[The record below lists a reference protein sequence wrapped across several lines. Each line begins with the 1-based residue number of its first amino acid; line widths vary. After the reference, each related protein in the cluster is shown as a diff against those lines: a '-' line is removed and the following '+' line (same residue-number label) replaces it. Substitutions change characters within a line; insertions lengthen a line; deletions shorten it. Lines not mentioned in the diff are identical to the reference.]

1 MSVLRQRLSQRHG
14 SDKAAAAE
22 HAERLP
28 QPLSGAEIVV
38 YETEQARY
46 QWEVW
51 ADGVYVASGDPEFHE
66 AMAWKKARERLPQLG
81 LAA

>member
-1 MSVLRQRLSQRHG
+1 MSVLRDRLNQRAGR
-14 SDKAAAAE
+14 DATAAAD
-22 HAERLP
+22 HDERLP

-38 YETEQARY
+38 YETEQSRY

-51 ADGVYVASGDPEFHE
+51 CDGVYVASGDPEVHE